1 MKEEGEAFEKV
12 IKAFIS
18 DNTVLDAEKELN
30 LDMETSNLG
39 LLLALLNE
47 ELLRAHL
54 RKDLRENELRLAD
67 ADILPFKHIQ
77 KTIENKVQSVQY

>member
-1 MKEEGEAFEKV
+1 MKEEEEAFEKV

-18 DNTVLDAEKELN
+18 DNSVLDSEKEFN

-54 RKDLRENELRLAD
+54 KKDLRENELRLAD
-67 ADILPFKHIQ
+67 ADILPFKHI
-77 KTIENKVQSVQY
+77 

>member
-18 DNTVLDAEKELN
+18 DNTVLDAEKEFN
-30 LDMETSNLG
+30 LDVETSNLG
-39 LLLALLNE
+39 LLLSLLNQ

-54 RKDLRENELRLAD
+54 KKDLRENELRLAD
-67 ADILPFKHIQ
+67 ADILPFNHIQ